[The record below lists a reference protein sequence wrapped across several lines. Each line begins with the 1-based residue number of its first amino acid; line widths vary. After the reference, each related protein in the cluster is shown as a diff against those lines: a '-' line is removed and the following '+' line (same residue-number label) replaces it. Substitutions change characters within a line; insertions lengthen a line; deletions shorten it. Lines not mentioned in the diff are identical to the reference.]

1 MLLWTRRH
9 LLAGLLRGA
18 FAVFAIA
25 SIPGCRAAFASRDAA
40 LARCVDE
47 LLPDPAG
54 ARAIDRLYL
63 NEYPEAMR
71 RTRALGSALRA
82 QPDAAARR
90 AALWARRRR
99 DLAAEDVVLIDGWLL
114 AATEA
119 ELCALAL
126 LAA

>member
-9 LLAGLLRGA
+9 LLADLLRSA
-18 FAVFAIA
+18 FAALAIA

-40 LARCVDE
+40 LARCVAE

-54 ARAIDRLYL
+54 ARAIGRLYL
-63 NEYPEAMR
+63 DAYPDATR
-71 RTRALGSALRA
+71 RTRALASALRA

-90 AALWARRRR
+90 AELWARRGR
-99 DLAAEDVVLIDGWLL
+99 DLAAEDVVLLDGWLL